1 MEPYANYLDK
11 FIKAL
16 EKLKEIAPTV
26 NSVDDLIDEN
36 EQAKFV
42 IAFRDLIKLK
52 NILESFSEF
61 DNVDIKLDEQEFA
74 NYTSKYLDIK
84 DKVDTRKTKE
94 KVSVLEDLDFELELI
109 QKIEVNVHYILT
121 LLGQLNDGTDEQK
134 AKKKQDIYNIINTN
148 EKLRSKRELIE
159 KFINE
164 NLANI
169 TNSDLVEEEFE
180 KFWNEEQIKEL
191 DEICKSENL
200 HEDKVKDLIENHI
213 YTAKEIQTFD
223 VSDVLITQPSIL
235 TRKTITDR
243 VLDRLKDF
251 INRFHNL

>member
-1 MEPYANYLDK
+1 LT
-11 FIKAL
+11 I
-16 EKLKEIAPTV
+16 
-26 NSVDDLIDEN
+26 
-36 EQAKFV
+36 
-42 IAFRDLIKLK
+42 
-52 NILESFSEF
+52 
-61 DNVDIKLDEQEFA
+61 
-74 NYTSKYLDIK
+74 
-84 DKVDTRKTKE
+84 TKE

>member
-1 MEPYANYLDK
+1 M
-11 FIKAL
+11 
-16 EKLKEIAPTV
+16 
-26 NSVDDLIDEN
+26 IDEN

-191 DEICKSENL
+191 DEICKS
-200 HEDKVKDLIENHI
+200 
-213 YTAKEIQTFD
+213 
-223 VSDVLITQPSIL
+223 
-235 TRKTITDR
+235 
-243 VLDRLKDF
+243 
-251 INRFHNL
+251 RFGGL

>member
-1 MEPYANYLDK
+1 M
-11 FIKAL
+11 

-200 HEDKVKDLIENHI
+200 DEDKVKDLIENHI
-213 YTAKEIQTFD
+213 YTAKEIQTFN
-223 VSDVLITQPSIL
+223 SRI
-235 TRKTITDR
+235 
-243 VLDRLKDF
+243 
-251 INRFHNL
+251 